1 VLTVVS
7 KEFSLLG
14 RMIDLTDDIMETE
27 QQMLLQVASVSAQR
41 AIASPDPPPFSPLTP
56 ETK

>member
-1 VLTVVS
+1 
-7 KEFSLLG
+7 
-14 RMIDLTDDIMETE
+14 MIDLTDDIMETE

>member
-1 VLTVVS
+1 
-7 KEFSLLG
+7 
-14 RMIDLTDDIMETE
+14 MIDLTDDIMETE

-41 AIASPDPPPFSPLTP
+41 AGIASPDPPPFSP